1 MTSFCRGGEEPE
13 MIPVEPDLDH
23 ASEGNCKTKP
33 EAAAPPN
40 PRPCCPNANSSAR
53 YTVPDFARKAADNL
67 RALRQTKPLIH
78 NITNFVVMNYTANVL
93 LACGASPVMAHAEN
107 EVEEM
112 VAYAG
117 ALVLNIGTLTDVWV
131 AAMLKAGR
139 RATALGKPIILDPVG
154 SGATGL
160 RTETAKSI
168 LAWTKVSV
176 VRGNASEILS
186 LGGQGSTTKG
196 VDATDSIEDAAK
208 TAGALARELGT
219 TLAITG
225 PTDLVTDGRR
235 TLIIEGGHRL
245 MPYVTGTGCSAT
257 ALVGAFHAVDPDP
270 VSAAATAL
278 AFFGLAGER
287 AGTKADGPGTFQI
300 HLLDALYNLSPEDLA
315 KGCRIR
321 EEHHA

>member
-1 MTSFCRGGEEPE
+1 VT
-13 MIPVEPDLDH
+13 DL
-23 ASEGNCKTKP
+23 AK
-33 EAAAPPN
+33 
-40 PRPCCPNANSSAR
+40 
-53 YTVPDFARKAADNL
+53 KAADNL
-67 RALRQTKPLIH
+67 RLLRQSKPLIH

-117 ALVLNIGTLTDVWV
+117 SLVLNIGTLTDAWV

-139 RATALGKPIILDPVG
+139 KATLLGKPIVLDPVG
-154 SGATGL
+154 AGATLL
-160 RTETAKSI
+160 RTEAAKSI
-168 LAWTKVSV
+168 LAWTKVGV

-186 LGGQGSTTKG
+186 LAGQGSATKG
-196 VDATDSIEDAAK
+196 VDATDSIEEAGRA
-208 TAGALARELGT
+208 AGALARELGT

-235 TLIIEGGHRL
+235 TVVIEGGHSL
-245 MPYVTGTGCSAT
+245 MPCVTGTGCSAS

-287 AGTKADGPGTFQI
+287 AGNMADGPGSFQI
-300 HLLDALYNLSPEDLA
+300 HLLDALYNLTPEDLA
-315 KGCRIR
+315 KGCRIH
-321 EEHHA
+321 EHGHA

>member
-1 MTSFCRGGEEPE
+1 MS
-13 MIPVEPDLDH
+13 DL
-23 ASEGNCKTKP
+23 SQ
-33 EAAAPPN
+33 
-40 PRPCCPNANSSAR
+40 
-53 YTVPDFARKAADNL
+53 KAAENL
-67 RALRQTKPLIH
+67 RAIKRSKPLIH

-131 AAMLKAGR
+131 AAMLRAGR
-139 RATALGKPIILDPVG
+139 RASALGKPIILDPVG

-160 RTETAKSI
+160 RTDAAKSI

-186 LGGQGSTTKG
+186 LAGQGSATKG

-208 TAGALARELGT
+208 MAGALARELGT

-225 PTDLVTDGRR
+225 PTDIVTDGRR
-235 TLIIEGGHRL
+235 TLIVEGGHRL

-287 AGTKADGPGTFQI
+287 AGAKAEGPGTFQI
-300 HLLDALYNLSPEDLA
+300 LLLDALFNLSPEDLA
-315 KGCRIR
+315 QGCRIR